1 MEPPSDPGSFMTA
14 GGGVVAGSRIAGYQV
29 TGRIG
34 RGGMAVVFRA
44 RDERLGRLVALKV
57 LAPVLAEDEGFRQRF
72 IRESRA
78 AAAVDDPHIIPVFEA
93 GEADGVLFI
102 AMRYVAGGD
111 VRSLIR
117 RVGLLPVLRAVSIV
131 SPVASA
137 LDAAHAAGL
146 VHRDVKPANMLIDTR
161 PGRPD
166 HVYLSDFGLSKGALS
181 SVGLTGSG
189 LFLGTPDYVSPEQ
202 IDGRTVDGR
211 ADQYALACAAFEMLS
226 GQPPFARDHGIAVIH
241 AHATQP
247 PPALTERRPGLP
259 AAVDAVL
266 ARALAKDPAGR
277 YGSCHEFGESL
288 REALGAGPYAG
299 EAAAGEAERLA
310 TVVVPEAIA
319 GLAADDRTSRSGS
332 EGASG
337 AAAGMRDDEAE
348 VASESLDCE
357 ETIIRAPLGAGAP
370 ARPEGM
376 IGPRPDGTPGPPVPR
391 RPAGEDNRV
400 AQLPPISAD
409 LTASASGPTPRRRSS
424 RGLLVLGAAGV
435 VLAGAV
441 LGTVGALNSSSA
453 NRAHQP
459 PGRTA
464 ATGVVNSSRT
474 TGTHQRSGRKANA
487 LVPMTP
493 IPSGQFYSVIAGP
506 GSSAW
511 AIGDVISG
519 SSSQPL
525 IEHWNG
531 TAWSP
536 VSIPSI
542 PGAYISDATAGPGG
556 TAWAVGSADT
566 GTLVLHWDG
575 TAWSIVPSPSP
586 DENASLDSV
595 VAESN
600 GTAWAEG
607 FCSTCGG
614 VNNILLLHW
623 NGTAW
628 TRVPADSWFIASA
641 LAAGAD
647 GVTWAV
653 GDQIFRWNGTVW
665 TQVPTALVTIS
676 GNTFLSGVSAAPG
689 GRAWAVGSYCY
700 LCSSSALSQERN
712 QTVVLHW
719 DGAQWSQVPSP
730 SPAGNAGLNSVSTG
744 AGGTAWAVGYYC
756 APRCTNTDVTSGPY
770 LGHTLILRWN
780 GTAWVR
786 VPSPS
791 PGDADTLLAVAVGDG
806 GIAWAAGITCSSH
819 CGTSAAIYQTL
830 ILRWNGTAWVPG

>member
-1 MEPPSDPGSFMTA
+1 VTTEPPGDPGSFMTA
-14 GGGVVAGSRIAGYQV
+14 GGGIVAGSRIAGYQV
-29 TGRIG
+29 TDRIG

-111 VRSLIR
+111 VRSLIH
-117 RVGLLPVLRAVSIV
+117 RVGPLPVLRAVSIV
-131 SPVASA
+131 SPAASA

-226 GQPPFARDHGIAVIH
+226 GQPPFARDHGMAVIH
-241 AHATQP
+241 AHASQP

-266 ARALAKDPAGR
+266 ARALAKDPADR
-277 YGSCHEFGESL
+277 YSSCHEFGESL
-288 REALGAGPYAG
+288 REALGAGPYAI
-299 EAAAGEAERLA
+299 EAAAGEAEHPA

-319 GLAADDRTSRSGS
+319 GVAANARTGRSGS

-337 AAAGMRDDEAE
+337 AAAGLRNDEAE
-348 VASESLDCE
+348 IASESLDYE
-357 ETIIRAPLGAGAP
+357 KTITRAPLGAGDP
-370 ARPEGM
+370 SRPEGM
-376 IGPRPDGTPGPPVPR
+376 DAPQPESRLGSPVLR
-391 RPAGEDNRV
+391 RPAGKDNQA
-400 AQLPPISAD
+400 AQLRALSAG
-409 LTASASGPTPRRRSS
+409 LTAPAYGPTPIRRTS
-424 RGLLVLGAAGV
+424 RGLLALGAVGV
-435 VLAGAV
+435 VLVGAV
-441 LGTVGALNSSSA
+441 LGTVVALNNSSA
-453 NRAHQP
+453 NRTHEP
-459 PGRTA
+459 PGRT
-464 ATGVVNSSRT
+464 TPTRVVNSSPT
-474 TGTHQRSGRKANA
+474 TGTHQRSGRKANVM
-487 LVPMTP
+487 VPMTP
-493 IPSGQFYSVIAGP
+493 IPSGQFFSVIAGP
-506 GSSAW
+506 GRSAW

-525 IEHWNG
+525 IERWNG
-531 TAWSP
+531 NAWSH

-542 PGAYISDATAGPGG
+542 PGAFISDATAGPGD
-556 TAWAVGSADT
+556 TAWAVGSTDT

-586 DENASLDSV
+586 DHTASLDSV

-614 VNNILLLHW
+614 ANNILLLHW

-628 TRVPADSWFIASA
+628 TRVPADSWFDASA
-641 LAAGAD
+641 LAADAD

-653 GDQIFRWNGTVW
+653 GDQILRWNGTAW
-665 TQVPTALVTIS
+665 TQVPNAWVTIS
-676 GNTFLSGVSAAPG
+676 GNTSLSGISAGPG
-689 GRAWAVGSYCY
+689 GTAWAVGSDCTP
-700 LCSSSALSQERN
+700 CSSSDISKDGN
-712 QTVVLHW
+712 QTVILHW
-719 DGAQWSQVPSP
+719 DGDQWSRVPSL
-730 SPAGNAGLNSVSTG
+730 AGNAGLNSVSTG
-744 AGGTAWAVGYYC
+744 PGETAWAVGYYC
-756 APRCTNTDVTSGPY
+756 APRCTNRDVTSGPY

-791 PGDADTLLAVAVGDG
+791 PGHHATLLAVAVGDDG
-806 GIAWAAGITCSSH
+806 SAWAAGITCTGH
-819 CGTSAAIYQTL
+819 CGTSAATYQSL
-830 ILRWNGTAWVPG
+830 ILRWDGTAWVPG